1 MEHPSGIIVST
12 ERDEE
17 FEKARIK
24 RLRGNFEQDYLA
36 FKDEVREIAGKVNGL
51 GSSRFAVGHQ
61 KLYQVTPGGPRN
73 LDLDDNSLCRHTPSP
88 PPNMAKISV
97 LTGNKDLASQLSK
110 LEGLKNSR
118 FSPKVHDNAINK
130 FNFQSSSRES
140 AFMGNAIIS
149 TPTKPKSISP
159 SSSGSAK
166 SFTPR
171 SLEESP
177 SSGGGGVSLA
187 PCSTTAVKDGAFK
200 KPTPEK
206 LMEQR
211 LMADFHKRMGKS
223 QNANS
228 PGVDSANEAVMVPA
242 LSPVAIIPDAK
253 ANTTVNENIPVASQE
268 LFVAIGSVAPS
279 SIPAT
284 HITSSPVQAL
294 VPGGVS
300 SESCPLIAPTQ
311 AFISGR
317 SLMREDE
324 FMRMLLKDKQE
335 RDLKRKSIAA
345 SKQTAQAESF
355 KVNIQQEESES
366 PPSSPNYPPLSIS
379 QQPQSST
386 DEEVNSNIKNTFE
399 NKLESPST
407 EKSTF
412 PQRQNSDTNMSNKPL
427 IPAPVNSWTT
437 AKLTRGKTL
446 SKADEDFQTFIANKA
461 AADAEVRAQQQTVP
475 QPISPKPAPRKPTK
489 FEANADKRKLA
500 AGTADFSVF
509 LARRFAHPPI
519 TKKEN
524 IFNANPFTEKV
535 VSVMSTI
542 DDNNTNAAINL
553 AALKGESSQDKISH
567 IAVHSFAPKEKQA
580 AILTNTQVNDPP
592 NGKLMDNLDQAVS
605 LVSSPPFWSI
615 SSFSD
620 IGDKLKK
627 AEIGT
632 ESKEGVRLS
641 ETKDAIL
648 TLCDWDGEWCTPP
661 IWEERGAFDSA
672 YIPSYIR
679 EWSNN
684 VSPVQPVTITIDT
697 SAEGFRSGEFVVN
710 NVVLSKAPH
719 HEPTIPDISN
729 ASDEQKRLHQTA
741 AKNAAAYFQNV
752 ERARKAQEQ
761 SVIASNA
768 HYERQMAEEPEPN
781 TSAPKIEIYLR
792 PATEADAEQ
801 ILEIY
806 NHYIRESYIP
816 EDQEPVADNDIL
828 YLIQVTK
835 KEKLPFVVAVKGCIP
850 AKSTNP
856 KDKTKLPQ
864 YENIVGFGY
873 TEIRGCGLTGKS
885 NGRSRFTH
893 NLHFYVHPEYTRKG
907 IGGCV
912 LDRLLVVSSR
922 AWSSHGGYNW
932 LNPDNDRAYGHG
944 CGARCHQ
951 LIIEVPVKKDNINYE
966 WMKKFL
972 RNFWFLDEIRFISVG
987 RTSVS
992 KSPVEWLDVVH
1003 FQKEL
1008 EHSGEFTHMV

>member
-1 MEHPSGIIVST
+1 MEHPSKIIVST

-24 RLRGNFEQDYLA
+24 RLRGDFEQDFLA
-36 FKDEVREIAGKVNGL
+36 FKDEVLEIAGKVNGL
-51 GSSRFAVGHQ
+51 GSSRFAIGHQ

-88 PPNMAKISV
+88 PPNMAKMSV

-110 LEGLKNSR
+110 LGGLNNSR

-130 FNFQSSSRES
+130 FNFQSSSEES
-140 AFMGNAIIS
+140 AFKANAIIS
-149 TPTKPKSISP
+149 TPTKPKSTSP
-159 SSSGSAK
+159 SLSGSAK

-171 SLEESP
+171 SLGGSP

-187 PCSTTAVKDGAFK
+187 PYSTTVVKDGAVK

-211 LMADFHKRMGKS
+211 LMADFHRRMGKS
-223 QNANS
+223 QNANL
-228 PGVDSANEAVMVPA
+228 PRVDSANEAIVVPV
-242 LSPVAIIPDAK
+242 LSPVAIVPDAK
-253 ANTTVNENIPVASQE
+253 ANTTVNEKISVVSQE

-284 HITSSPVQAL
+284 HITSSPVQASA
-294 VPGGVS
+294 PGGAS
-300 SESCPLIAPTQ
+300 SESCPLTASIKTV
-311 AFISGR
+311 ISVR

-335 RDLKRKSIAA
+335 KDLKRKSIAA
-345 SKQTAQAESF
+345 SKSITQSENL
-355 KVNIQQEESES
+355 KVNIQQLKSDS
-366 PPSSPNYPPLSIS
+366 LPSSSNQPPLSL
-379 QQPQSST
+379 QPQIST
-386 DEEVNSNIKNTFE
+386 DEEVNSNNNNIFE
-399 NKLESPST
+399 HKLESPST

-412 PQRQNSDTNMSNKPL
+412 SQRQNSHTKMSNKPL

-461 AADAEVRAQQQTVP
+461 AADAEVRAQEQTVS
-475 QPISPKPAPRKPTK
+475 QPISPKPAPRKPTQA
-489 FEANADKRKLA
+489 EANAEKRKLA

-509 LARRFAHPPI
+509 LARRFADPPTI
-519 TKKEN
+519 KKEN
-524 IFNANPFTEKV
+524 IFNEKPFAEKG

-542 DDNNTNAAINL
+542 DDNHTNTAISL

-567 IAVHSFAPKEKQA
+567 VAVHNFAPKEKQA
-580 AILTNTQVNDPP
+580 AILANTQVNDPL
-592 NGKLMDNLDQAVS
+592 NGKLMDNLNQAVS
-605 LVSSPPFWSI
+605 IVSSPPFWSI

-627 AEIGT
+627 AGIGT

-641 ETKDAIL
+641 ETKDANLIL
-648 TLCDWDGEWCTPP
+648 RDWDGNWCTPP

-672 YIPSYIR
+672 YIPSYIH

-684 VSPVQPVTITIDT
+684 VSPVQPVAITINT
-697 SAEGFRSGEFVVN
+697 SAEGFRSGEYVVN

-719 HEPTIPDISN
+719 HEPTIPDILN
-729 ASDEQKRLHQTA
+729 ASDEQKRVHQTA

-768 HYERQMAEEPEPN
+768 HYERQMAEDPEPN
-781 TSAPKIEIYLR
+781 ASAPKIEIYLR
-792 PATEADAEQ
+792 PATEADAKH

-816 EDQEPVADNDIL
+816 EDQEPVTENDIL
-828 YLIQVTK
+828 FLIKVTR

-850 AKSTNP
+850 AKSANT
-856 KDKTKLPQ
+856 KVKTKLPQ
-864 YENIVGFGY
+864 YENVVGFGY
-873 TEIRGCGLTGKS
+873 TEIRGCGITGKP

-951 LIIEVPVKKDNINYE
+951 LIIEVPVKKDDLNYE

-972 RNFWFLDEIRFISVG
+972 RNFWFLDEIRLISVG
-987 RTSVS
+987 RTSVL

>member
-1 MEHPSGIIVST
+1 MENTSKIIVST
-12 ERDEE
+12 KRDED

-24 RLRGNFEQDYLA
+24 RLRGEFEQDFLA
-36 FKDEVREIAGKVNGL
+36 FKDEVLEIAGKVNGL

-61 KLYQVTPGGPRN
+61 KLYQVTPGGPKN

-88 PPNMAKISV
+88 PSNPAKMSV
-97 LTGNKDLASQLSK
+97 LTGNKDLTSQLLK
-110 LEGLKNSR
+110 LGGFKNSR
-118 FSPKVHDNAINK
+118 FSPKVHDNTVDK
-130 FNFQSSSRES
+130 FNFQSSSGES
-140 AFMGNAIIS
+140 ALKANAVIS
-149 TPTKPKSISP
+149 TPTKPKSRSP
-159 SSSGSAK
+159 SLSGPAK

-171 SLEESP
+171 NLEGSP

-187 PCSTTAVKDGAFK
+187 PCSTTVVKDSAVKK
-200 KPTPEK
+200 ITPEK

-228 PGVDSANEAVMVPA
+228 PKVDSANEVIMVPV
-242 LSPVAIIPDAK
+242 LSPSAIVPDAQ
-253 ANTTVNENIPVASQE
+253 AITTTNEDISVSSQG
-268 LFVAIGSVAPS
+268 LFLAIESVAPS

-284 HITSSPVQAL
+284 HITSSPVQASI
-294 VPGGVS
+294 PGGTS
-300 SESCPLIAPTQ
+300 SESCPLTTITQ
-311 AFISGR
+311 PVISGR
-317 SLMREDE
+317 PLMREDE

-335 RDLKRKSIAA
+335 KDLKRKSIAA
-345 SKQTAQAESF
+345 SRPITQNKNL
-355 KVNIQQEESES
+355 KVNIQQLKSDS
-366 PPSSPNYPPLSIS
+366 PPSSPNQAPLSL
-379 QQPQSST
+379 QPQIST
-386 DEEVNSNIKNTFE
+386 DEEVNSNNNNTFE
-399 NKLESPST
+399 HKLESPST

-412 PQRQNSDTNMSNKPL
+412 PQRQNSHTKMSNKPL
-427 IPAPVNSWTT
+427 ISAPANSWTI
-437 AKLTRGKTL
+437 AKLTQGKTL

-461 AADAEVRAQQQTVP
+461 AADAEVRAQQQTAP
-475 QPISPKPAPRKPTK
+475 QPISPKPAPRKPTQA
-489 FEANADKRKLA
+489 EADAEKRKLA

-509 LARRFAHPPI
+509 LARRFADFPI
-519 TKKEN
+519 IKREN
-524 IFNANPFTEKV
+524 ILNAKPFAEKG
-535 VSVMSTI
+535 VSVKSTI
-542 DDNNTNAAINL
+542 DDNHTNTAISL

-567 IAVHSFAPKEKQA
+567 VAVHSFAPKEKKA
-580 AILTNTQVNDPP
+580 TILSNTQVNDPSD
-592 NGKLMDNLDQAVS
+592 GKLMNNFNQAVS
-605 LVSSPPFWSI
+605 IVSSPPFWSI

-627 AEIGT
+627 ADIGT

-641 ETKDAIL
+641 ETKDANL
-648 TLCDWDGEWCTPP
+648 TLCDWDGNWCTPP

-679 EWSNN
+679 EWSSN
-684 VSPVQPVTITIDT
+684 VSPVQPVTITIDI
-697 SAEGFRSGEFVVN
+697 SAEGFRSGEYFVN

-719 HEPTIPDISN
+719 HEPTIPNILN

-741 AKNAAAYFQNV
+741 AKDAAAYFQKV

-761 SVIASNA
+761 SVTASNA
-768 HYERQMAEEPEPN
+768 RYEQQMAEDPEPN

-792 PATEADAEQ
+792 PATEADIKQ
-801 ILEIY
+801 ILGIY

-816 EDQEPVADNDIL
+816 EDQEPITENEIL

-850 AKSTNP
+850 AKSANP
-856 KDKTKLPQ
+856 KVKTKLPQ

-873 TEIRGCGLTGKS
+873 TEIRGCGLTGRP

-907 IGGCV
+907 IGGCI

-932 LNPDNDRAYGHG
+932 LNPDNNPAYGHG

-951 LIIEVPVKKDNINYE
+951 MIIEVPIKKDDLNYE

-972 RNFWFLDEIRFISVG
+972 RNFWFLDEIRLISIG
-987 RTSVS
+987 RTSVL

>member
-1 MEHPSGIIVST
+1 MEHHSKIIVST

-24 RLRGNFEQDYLA
+24 RLRGDFEQDFLA
-36 FKDEVREIAGKVNGL
+36 FKDEVLEIAGKVNGL

-88 PPNMAKISV
+88 PPNIAKMSV
-97 LTGNKDLASQLSK
+97 LTGNKDLASHLSK
-110 LEGLKNSR
+110 LGGLNDSR

-130 FNFQSSSRES
+130 FNFQSSSGES
-140 AFMGNAIIS
+140 TFKANAIIS

-159 SSSGSAK
+159 SLSGSAK

-177 SSGGGGVSLA
+177 SSGGGGVPLA
-187 PCSTTAVKDGAFK
+187 PCSTTVVKDGAVK

-206 LMEQR
+206 LIEQR

-223 QNANS
+223 QNTNS
-228 PGVDSANEAVMVPA
+228 RRVDSANEAIMVPV
-242 LSPVAIIPDAK
+242 LSPVAIVPDAK
-253 ANTTVNENIPVASQE
+253 ANTTVNENISVAGQE
-268 LFVAIGSVAPS
+268 LFAAIGSVAPS
-279 SIPAT
+279 SIPTT
-284 HITSSPVQAL
+284 HTTSSPVQASA
-294 VPGGVS
+294 PGGAS
-300 SESCPLIAPTQ
+300 SESCPLTAPIQTV
-311 AFISGR
+311 ISGR

-335 RDLKRKSIAA
+335 KDLKRKLIAA
-345 SKQTAQAESF
+345 PKSITQSENL
-355 KVNIQQEESES
+355 KVNIQQLKSDS
-366 PPSSPNYPPLSIS
+366 PPSSSNPPLLSL
-379 QQPQSST
+379 QPQTFT
-386 DEEVNSNIKNTFE
+386 DDEVNSNNNNNFE
-399 NKLESPST
+399 NKLESPGT

-412 PQRQNSDTNMSNKPL
+412 PQRQNSHTKMSNKPL
-427 IPAPVNSWTT
+427 IPAPFNSWTT
-437 AKLTRGKTL
+437 AKLTQGKTL

-461 AADAEVRAQQQTVP
+461 AAHAEVRAQQQTVL
-475 QPISPKPAPRKPTK
+475 QPTSPKPAPRKPTQA
-489 FEANADKRKLA
+489 EANAEKRKLA

-509 LARRFAHPPI
+509 LARRFADPPSI
-519 TKKEN
+519 KKEN
-524 IFNANPFTEKV
+524 VFSAKPFAEKG

-542 DDNNTNAAINL
+542 DDNHTNTAISL

-567 IAVHSFAPKEKQA
+567 VAVHSFAPKENQA
-580 AILTNTQVNDPP
+580 AILANTQVNGSL
-592 NGKLMDNLDQAVS
+592 NGKLMGNLNQAVS
-605 LVSSPPFWSI
+605 IVSSPPFWSI

-627 AEIGT
+627 ADIGT

-641 ETKDAIL
+641 ETKDANLIL
-648 TLCDWDGEWCTPP
+648 RDWDGNWCTPP

-672 YIPSYIR
+672 YIPSYIH

-697 SAEGFRSGEFVVN
+697 SAEGFRSGEYVVN

-719 HEPTIPDISN
+719 HEPTIPDILN

-741 AKNAAAYFQNV
+741 AKDAAAHFQNV
-752 ERARKAQEQ
+752 ERARKAQERA
-761 SVIASNA
+761 VIVSNA
-768 HYERQMAEEPEPN
+768 HYERQMAEDSEPN

-792 PATEADAEQ
+792 PATEADAKH

-806 NHYIRESYIP
+806 NHYVRESYIP
-816 EDQEPVADNDIL
+816 EDQEPVTQNDIL
-828 YLIQVTK
+828 YLIQVNK

-850 AKSTNP
+850 AKSANP
-856 KDKTKLPQ
+856 KVKTKLPQ

-873 TEIRGCGLTGKS
+873 TEIRGCGLTGRS

-912 LDRLLVVSSR
+912 LDSLLVVSSR
-922 AWSSHGGYNW
+922 AWSSNGGYNW
-932 LNPDNDRAYGHG
+932 LNPDNDPAYGHG

-951 LIIEVPVKKDNINYE
+951 LIIEVPVKKDDPNYD

-972 RNFWFLDEIRFISVG
+972 RNFWFLDEIRLISVG
-987 RTSVS
+987 RTSVL

>member
-1 MEHPSGIIVST
+1 MEHPSKIIVST

-24 RLRGNFEQDYLA
+24 RLRGDFEQDYLA
-36 FKDEVREIAGKVNGL
+36 FKDEVLEIAGKVNGL
-51 GSSRFAVGHQ
+51 GSSRFAVGRQ

-73 LDLDDNSLCRHTPSP
+73 LDLDDNSLCRHKPSP
-88 PPNMAKISV
+88 PPNMAKMSV
-97 LTGNKDLASQLSK
+97 LTGKKDLASQLSK
-110 LEGLKNSR
+110 LGGLENSR
-118 FSPKVHDNAINK
+118 FSPKVHDNTINK
-130 FNFQSSSRES
+130 FNCQNSSVES
-140 AFMGNAIIS
+140 AFKAKATIS
-149 TPTKPKSISP
+149 TPTKPKSRSP
-159 SSSGSAK
+159 SLSGSAK

-171 SLEESP
+171 TLEGSP

-187 PCSTTAVKDGAFK
+187 PCSTTAVKGGTFK

-228 PGVDSANEAVMVPA
+228 PRVDSANEVIMVPV
-242 LSPVAIIPDAK
+242 LSPAAVVPDAK
-253 ANTTVNENIPVASQE
+253 ANTTVNENISVASQE

-284 HITSSPVQAL
+284 HITSSAVQAS
-294 VPGGVS
+294 VTGGVS
-300 SESCPLIAPTQ
+300 SESFPLTAPTQ
-311 AFISGR
+311 TVISGR

-335 RDLKRKSIAA
+335 RDLKRKSVAT
-345 SKQTAQAESF
+345 SKSITHSENL
-355 KVNIQQEESES
+355 KVNTQQLKSDS
-366 PPSSPNYPPLSIS
+366 PPSSPNESPLSL
-379 QQPQSST
+379 QLQTST
-386 DEEVNSNIKNTFE
+386 DEEVNSNNNNTFE
-399 NKLESPST
+399 HKLESPST
-407 EKSTF
+407 EKPTF
-412 PQRQNSDTNMSNKPL
+412 PQRQNSHTKMSNKPL

-437 AKLTRGKTL
+437 AKLTQGKTL
-446 SKADEDFQTFIANKA
+446 SKADEDFQTFITKKA
-461 AADAEVRAQQQTVP
+461 AADAEVRAQQQTVS
-475 QPISPKPAPRKPTK
+475 PISPKPAPRKPTQA
-489 FEANADKRKLA
+489 EANAEKRKLA
-500 AGTADFSVF
+500 AGTADFSAF
-509 LARRFAHPPI
+509 LARRFADPPI
-519 TKKEN
+519 IKKEN
-524 IFNANPFTEKV
+524 ILIANPFAEKV

-542 DDNNTNAAINL
+542 DDNHTNTAISL
-553 AALKGESSQDKISH
+553 AALKVESSQDKISH
-567 IAVHSFAPKEKQA
+567 VAVHSFAPKEKQA
-580 AILTNTQVNDPP
+580 AILTNTQVNDTL
-592 NGKLMDNLDQAVS
+592 NGKLVDNLNQAVS

-620 IGDKLKK
+620 VGDKLKK
-627 AEIGT
+627 ADIGT

-648 TLCDWDGEWCTPP
+648 TLCDWDGTWCAPP

-697 SAEGFRSGEFVVN
+697 SAEGFRSGEYVVN

-719 HEPTIPDISN
+719 HEPTIPDILN

-741 AKNAAAYFQNV
+741 AKNAAAYFQKV

-768 HYERQMAEEPEPN
+768 HYERQMAEDPEPN

-792 PATEADAEQ
+792 PATEADTKQ

-806 NHYIRESYIP
+806 NHYICESYIP
-816 EDQEPVADNDIL
+816 EDQVPVTDNDIL

-856 KDKTKLPQ
+856 KVKTKLPQ

-873 TEIRGCGLTGKS
+873 TENRGCGITGKS

-932 LNPDNDRAYGHG
+932 LNPDNDRSYGHG

-951 LIIEVPVKKDNINYE
+951 LIIEVPVKKDNLDYE

-972 RNFWFLDEIRFISVG
+972 RNFWFLDEIRLISVG
-987 RTSVS
+987 RTSVL